1 MKQTTRFCIGAMGA
15 ALVVSALA
23 GIPAVAVAKGTG
35 KSATTA
41 AADLKWNDVPN
52 FPGVKMAVVSGDPD
66 KGAAHFFIKF
76 APGFAA
82 PLHHHNADHSVA
94 VVAGTVVL
102 NIDGKDTKLPAG
114 SFFSFHGKKTHST
127 KCDAGADC
135 VLFVD
140 TRGKWDVIPEAAAKA
155 EPKKADAKKAEAKK

>member
-1 MKQTTRFCIGAMGA
+1 MKQATRSCIGAMGA
-15 ALVVSALA
+15 ALIVSALA
-23 GIPAVAVAKGTG
+23 SIPVVALAKGAG
-35 KSATTA
+35 KSMATA
-41 AADLKWNDVPN
+41 AADLKWNDVPD
-52 FPGVKMAVVSGDPD
+52 FPGVKMAVVSGDPG

-82 PLHHHNADHSVA
+82 PLHHHNSDHSVA

-102 NIDGKDTKLPAG
+102 NIDGKDVKLPVG

-155 EPKKADAKKAEAKK
+155 EPKKVEPKKADAKK